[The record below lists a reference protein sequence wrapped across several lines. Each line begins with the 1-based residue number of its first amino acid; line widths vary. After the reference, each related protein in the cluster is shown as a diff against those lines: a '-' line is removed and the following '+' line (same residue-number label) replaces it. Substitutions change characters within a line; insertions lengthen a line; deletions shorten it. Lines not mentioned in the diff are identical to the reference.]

1 MLYRVV
7 HNDNVIGD
15 LLPESE
21 LVYAF
26 QCPVT
31 VAPSN
36 NDQDDNEY
44 VDAVVLQAKKS
55 ENGLVVY
62 TVMYG
67 VDGRYSAYKEGI
79 EASRIKYRH
88 CATNQDVPS
97 SGKKEPKNDEGEI
110 SAEANGESNKPPVS
124 EVTCEPVA
132 EESLDDGS
140 RMTSLE
146 QGSKDA
152 GTASK
157 SAETKISNI
166 EQSHVAE
173 GATNKYSSLELSHAA
188 NSMASSGLRRLDSM
202 GSPSADA
209 GLPNKRPNL
218 SDNTK
223 PSHPSFEIT
232 LPIWLQ
238 KDRESR
244 LFLYCEFRLCTSHN
258 IHPRSRPK
266 CSSTHS
272 SIHQLYAQLISMDLQ
287 TTHII
292 NAFEKKLIATC

>member
-1 MLYRVV
+1 
-7 HNDNVIGD
+7 VIGD
-15 LLPESE
+15 LLPENE

-55 ENGLVVY
+55 ENGQVVY

-88 CATNQDVPS
+88 CATNQD
-97 SGKKEPKNDEGEI
+97 KKEPKNDEGEI
-110 SAEANGESNKPPVS
+110 STEANGESNKPPVS